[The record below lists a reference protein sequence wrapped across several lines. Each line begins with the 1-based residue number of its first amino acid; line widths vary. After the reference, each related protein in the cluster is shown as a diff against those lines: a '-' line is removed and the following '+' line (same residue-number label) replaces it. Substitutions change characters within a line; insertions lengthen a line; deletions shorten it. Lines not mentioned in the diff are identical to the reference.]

1 MKIAAHS
8 TTLLSLMLLLS
19 GVGSAVQAQQVYRS
33 VGPDGRVTFSDR
45 PPVEAKSQATAETT
59 GTQAASSANDNLPYA
74 LRQVASRFP
83 VTLYT
88 GADCA
93 PCASARSLL
102 TGRGV
107 PFSERT
113 VTSNDDIDALKRLS
127 GATSLPFGTIGAQQ
141 LSGFAESEWTQY
153 LDAAGYPKQS
163 QLPANYRRPPAQP
176 LVPAAAKS
184 AAPAEAAS
192 RDRSAA
198 PRPRNEAPRPAPA
211 ANPSNPAGI
220 SF

>member
-1 MKIAAHS
+1 MKIAAPS
-8 TTLLSLMLLLS
+8 ATLLSLMLLLS

-33 VGPDGRVTFSDR
+33 VGPDGRITFSDR
-45 PPVEAKSQATAETT
+45 PPVEARSQATGETT
-59 GTQAASSANDNLPYA
+59 GAQAAASASDNLPYA

-88 GADCA
+88 GSDCT
-93 PCASARSLL
+93 PCANARSLL

-113 VTSNDDIDALKRLS
+113 ITSNEDIDALKRLS
-127 GATSLPFGTIGAQQ
+127 GDTSLPFGTIGAQQ

-176 LVPAAAKS
+176 LVPVAAKS

>member
-1 MKIAAHS
+1 MKIAAPS
-8 TTLLSLMLLLS
+8 NALLSLMLLLS
-19 GVGSAVQAQQVYRS
+19 GMGSAVYAQQVYRS
-33 VGPDGRVTFSDR
+33 VGPDGRITFSDR
-45 PPVEAKSQATAETT
+45 PPMEAKSQATAETT
-59 GTQAASSANDNLPYA
+59 GGQTSSSANDNLPYA

-88 GADCA
+88 SADCI

-113 VTSNDDIDALKRLS
+113 VTSNDDIEALKRMS

-141 LSGFAESEWTQY
+141 LSGFAQSEWTQY

-176 LVPAAAKS
+176 LVPAPAPAKP
-184 AAPAEAAS
+184 AVPAEAAT

-198 PRPRNEAPRPAPA
+198 PRPAPA
-211 ANPSNPAGI
+211 APTSNPAGI